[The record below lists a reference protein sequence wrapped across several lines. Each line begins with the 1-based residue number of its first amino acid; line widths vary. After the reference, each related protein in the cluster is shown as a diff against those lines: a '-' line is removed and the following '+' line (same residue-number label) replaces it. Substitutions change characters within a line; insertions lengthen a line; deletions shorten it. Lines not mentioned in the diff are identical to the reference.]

1 MPVCVVVLKEVG
13 KVAELQQKL
22 KESSTSLVNFKV
34 IKPSKEKFQ
43 DSKADYP
50 LDALD
55 KKETGTI
62 PAQGI
67 DEVEILNPKI
77 SRARR
82 QKTLALW
89 LMPFGFFA
97 GATFTEMTNLQ
108 TFAKIGISYLPES
121 AIGGILGLLSGLIG
135 SFFAAGSVNSD
146 KQGDLRILRKL
157 NREGAWLVVLETPL
171 EIELP
176 WNLIK
181 QVNPTQI
188 VRLVDL

>member
-1 MPVCVVVLKEVG
+1 MPVCVVVLKEIG
-13 KVAELQQKL
+13 KVTELQQKL
-22 KESSTSLVNFKV
+22 KESSTTLVNFKV

-43 DSKADYP
+43 DSKIDSQ
-50 LDALD
+50 LQDLNQ
-55 KKETGTI
+55 KETGTI
-62 PAQGI
+62 TAAAI

-82 QKTLALW
+82 QKNLALW

-97 GATFTEMTNLQ
+97 GATFTQMTNLQ
-108 TFAKIGISYLPES
+108 TFTKIGISYLPEV
-121 AIGGILGLLSGLIG
+121 AIGGILGLLSGLMG

-146 KQGDLRILRKL
+146 KQGDLRILQKL
-157 NREGAWLVVLETPL
+157 NQEGAWLIVIETPL

-176 WNLIK
+176 WNLMQ

-188 VRLVDL
+188 VRLIDL